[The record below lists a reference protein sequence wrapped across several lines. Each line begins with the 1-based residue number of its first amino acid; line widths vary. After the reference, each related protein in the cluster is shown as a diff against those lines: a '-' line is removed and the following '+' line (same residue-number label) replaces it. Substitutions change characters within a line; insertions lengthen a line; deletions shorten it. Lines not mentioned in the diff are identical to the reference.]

1 MSKESDLRSLKMVLV
16 VYLAVFVMKL
26 WVYFITGVYAL
37 FAEALHTLAD
47 IFVTAFLLIA
57 LVISHRAADED
68 HMYGHGRAQ
77 NAAALVAATL
87 FISFTSFKLYEEAV
101 PRLYT
106 HHEAAY
112 SNLWLAVYVLL
123 ASMAIAAAPMV
134 LMFTKKK
141 MHGAAAKAQLMEL
154 VNDELG
160 LLAALVGTLFIIEG
174 EYLADPIA
182 AIVVATIIAV
192 NAVGLFR
199 ENFNML
205 MGGHP
210 GRKYLREI
218 EERVRAVKGVL
229 GLHDLR
235 IEYLGPDQ
243 VHVDLHIV
251 VRRGL
256 LVEDADAISEEVCE
270 RVQKF
275 TGSRYCVVHLD
286 TAGEEPAGGARAAG
300 KTAEKG

>member
-1 MSKESDLRSLKMVLV
+1 MSKDSDLRSLRIVLA

-26 WVYFITGVYAL
+26 WVYFVTGVYAL

-47 IFVTAFLLIA
+47 IFVTGFLLIA
-57 LVISHRAADED
+57 LVLSHRAADDD

-87 FISFTSFKLYEEAV
+87 FISFTSFKLYEEAI
-101 PRLYT
+101 PRIYT

-112 SNLWLAVYVLL
+112 SNLWLAVYVLI
-123 ASMAIAAAPMV
+123 ASMVIAAAPLVWM
-134 LMFTKKK
+134 LMKKRT
-141 MHGAAAKAQLMEL
+141 HGAAAKAQLMEL

-160 LLAALVGTLFIIEG
+160 LIAALVGTLFIIHG
-174 EYLADPIA
+174 EAIADPIA

-210 GRKYLREI
+210 GAKYLRQI
-218 EERVRAVKGVL
+218 EEQARSVKGVL
-229 GLHDLR
+229 DIHDLR
-235 IEYLGPDQ
+235 IEYIGPDQ

-251 VRRGL
+251 VEKGM
-256 LVEDADAISEEVCE
+256 LVEDGDAISEEVCE
-270 RVQKF
+270 RIQKF

-286 TAGEEPAGGARAAG
+286 TA
-300 KTAEKG
+300 AEKRSGAPG

>member
-1 MSKESDLRSLKMVLV
+1 
-16 VYLAVFVMKL
+16 
-26 WVYFITGVYAL
+26 
-37 FAEALHTLAD
+37 
-47 IFVTAFLLIA
+47 
-57 LVISHRAADED
+57 
-68 HMYGHGRAQ
+68 
-77 NAAALVAATL
+77 
-87 FISFTSFKLYEEAV
+87 
-101 PRLYT
+101 
-106 HHEAAY
+106 
-112 SNLWLAVYVLL
+112 
-123 ASMAIAAAPMV
+123 
-134 LMFTKKK
+134 
-141 MHGAAAKAQLMEL
+141 MEL

-256 LVEDADAISEEVCE
+256 LVEDADAISEEVCG

-275 TGSRYCVVHLD
+275 TGSKYCVVHLD
-286 TAGEEPAGGARAAG
+286 TAGGDGAGGDSMASFECKDLGMKCGWKASAPSEAELLPKIAEHEAGTHNIKQIEPAMVERIKAAI
-300 KTAEKG
+300 KR